1 MKPISI
7 LNDVLAPTM
16 RDHSTSQAAE
26 DAPPTTRARPLIHV
40 KRAEP
45 PFVSATEMA
54 QLCKKRDLSAGDL
67 GAWYEAEMLG
77 ITEEEV
83 IAETVRRFEIM
94 FASVEEGLRGKTY
107 MQSLSSSAHK
117 IMAADRA
124 DRLPTGGLHTRA
136 AARAMAALQVND
148 STDDIC
154 SVPIAGV
161 LPGVTATMLLEQQ
174 VSKRTIADALLAAG
188 LIGTIVAHRLPVS
201 EAEADCQIRI
211 GAAGAMAAAA
221 IVESVG
227 GTVQQTTDAAA
238 VSLQN
243 ASGAICNRIRQTI
256 EISCHTRTAV
266 AASSAFVVADLIIGG
281 YENPIPLDQTL
292 DTITPVNKRPLTP

>member
-7 LNDVLAPTM
+7 LNDVLAPKM
-16 RDHSTSQAAE
+16 RDQTDGTDQ
-26 DAPPTTRARPLIHV
+26 PPTPARPLIPV

-45 PFVSATEMA
+45 PFTTAAEIV

-67 GAWYEAEMLG
+67 GARYEAEMLG

-94 FASVEEGLRGKTY
+94 FASVEEGLRRKTHVH
-107 MQSLSSSAHK
+107 SLPSLAHK

-136 AARAMAALQVND
+136 AARAMAAFQVND
-148 STDDIC
+148 STDNVC
-154 SVPIAGV
+154 SMPIAGV

-188 LIGTIVAHRLPVS
+188 LIGTILAQRVNIS
-201 EAEADCQIRI
+201 EQEAGRQIKI
-211 GAAGAMAAAA
+211 AAATAMAAAA
-221 IVESVG
+221 IVESAG
-227 GTVQQTTDAAA
+227 GTAQQTTDAAA
-238 VSLQN
+238 LSFQN
-243 ASGAICNRIRQTI
+243 ATGTTSDPIP
-256 EISCHTRTAV
+256 CHTRTARTAL
-266 AASSAFVVADLIIGG
+266 AASSAFVIADLIIAGHP
-281 YENPIPLDQTL
+281 NPIPLDQTL
-292 DTITPVNKRPLTP
+292 DNIKTDMP